1 MPTRRSLPFLSPL
14 TKLVI
19 FFHRSR
25 DKWKEKCK
33 AAKRQNK
40 SLKLCLAKMKE
51 SRDRWKV
58 QARCSGKSPQ
68 METTPAEEETTK
80 NRAQRRPRRR
90 HARLG
95 VGAAG

>member
-33 AAKRQNK
+33 AAKRQKK

-51 SRDRWKV
+51 SRDRWKDRAIRSEGE
-58 QARCSGKSPQ
+58 QEA
-68 METTPAEEETTK
+68 TTGSRIG
-80 NRAQRRPRRR
+80 RAKKGSRPRRAETSPR
-90 HARLG
+90 GICPR
-95 VGAAG
+95 